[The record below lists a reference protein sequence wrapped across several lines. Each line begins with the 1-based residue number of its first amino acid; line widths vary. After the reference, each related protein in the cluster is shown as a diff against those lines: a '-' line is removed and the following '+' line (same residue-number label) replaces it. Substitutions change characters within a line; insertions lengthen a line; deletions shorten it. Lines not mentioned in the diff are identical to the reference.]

1 VASSEVLEERV
12 GHIPTFSG
20 PMTRRDRALFKT
32 GWISLAIIGVAILL
46 FGLITTAVPASSDP
60 PYLRAIGVASIG
72 MGLFGLLIT
81 TIAYRRRERWAWFAL
96 WYYPLFWTAHLVGG
110 LPPGKDHVHQ
120 VVFIIL
126 SLAGL
131 LLPVREFF
139 GRRGAREFTPS

>member
-1 VASSEVLEERV
+1 
-12 GHIPTFSG
+12 
-20 PMTRRDRALFKT
+20 MTQRDRALFNT
-32 GWISLAIIGVAILL
+32 GWISLAIIGLAILV
-46 FGLITTAVPASSDP
+46 FGLITALMPTSSGGP

-81 TIAYRRRERWAWFAL
+81 LIAYRRRERWAWFAL

-126 SLAGL
+126 SLVGL
-131 LLPVREFF
+131 LLPIREFF
-139 GRRGAREFTPS
+139 PRREAREPTTS

>member
-1 VASSEVLEERV
+1 MTQRAS
-12 GHIPTFSG
+12 T
-20 PMTRRDRALFKT
+20 LFKI
-32 GWISLAIIGVAILL
+32 GWISLAIIGVAILI

-60 PYLRAIGVASIG
+60 PYMRAIGVASIG

-81 TIAYRRRERWAWFAL
+81 TIAYRHRERWAWFAL

-120 VVFIIL
+120 VVFVIL
-126 SLAGL
+126 SLVGL

-139 GRRGAREFTPS
+139 PRREAREPTTS

>member
-1 VASSEVLEERV
+1 MTQRSSV
-12 GHIPTFSG
+12 
-20 PMTRRDRALFKT
+20 LFKIS
-32 GWISLAIIGVAILL
+32 WISLGIIGIAILV
-46 FGLITTAVPASSDP
+46 FGLITTVVPASTDP
-60 PYLRAIGVASIG
+60 PYLQAIGVASIG

-126 SLAGL
+126 SLVGL
-131 LLPVREFF
+131 LLPIREFF
-139 GRRGAREFTPS
+139 GRGEAREPTTS